1 MTPQPEPSRAAS
13 PRPRQV
19 SGRMVVMG
27 MLLAGLLAT
36 ATIFLY
42 WELHTRPFRGLTE
55 AIGRTFK
62 NSLPKVEGGR
72 HKKDPTTLRIAM
84 RVPFAP
90 DSDDQQAQETL
101 QTVRRLVRE
110 HQDLAH
116 YERVQIYLFQ
126 MLPETAAK
134 SKLYEFTPED
144 ILSEP

>member
-1 MTPQPEPSRAAS
+1 
-13 PRPRQV
+13 
-19 SGRMVVMG
+19 
-27 MLLAGLLAT
+27 
-36 ATIFLY
+36 
-42 WELHTRPFRGLTE
+42 
-55 AIGRTFK
+55 
-62 NSLPKVEGGR
+62 
-72 HKKDPTTLRIAM
+72 M

-110 HQDLAH
+110 HQDLTQ